1 MRTSPERVTCGTGL
15 GKQIDRVDQ
24 TGQQSNLPSSRLG
37 PLVVLDIKLKE
48 LIAKL
53 HDHALGQRKKIK

>member
-1 MRTSPERVTCGTGL
+1 
-15 GKQIDRVDQ
+15 VDQ